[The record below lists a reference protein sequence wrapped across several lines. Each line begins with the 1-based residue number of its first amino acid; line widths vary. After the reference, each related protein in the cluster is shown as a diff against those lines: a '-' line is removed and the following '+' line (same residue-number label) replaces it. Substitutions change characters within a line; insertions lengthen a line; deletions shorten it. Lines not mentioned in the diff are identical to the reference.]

1 MKNSVRCQT
10 YLLLINE
17 PCDIHSRKGPIFG
30 ATRPTKLAD
39 VIALVVQVKRRACA
53 VNRCKSLGSNKP
65 RLD

>member
-1 MKNSVRCQT
+1 MKNSVWCQT

-17 PCDIHSRKGPIFG
+17 PCDIHSREGPIFG